1 MLSVSWLVDYLH
13 FLISTQ
19 PHPQSKG
26 LHTII
31 HDDMR
36 NCMFS
41 ENPGQNAQWLQLIFG
56 NKLFNFDEQI
66 NNCWN
71 DDYRNIKDPHPDASF
86 QEIGSPIWGC
96 LKQLEFCGRIGIFPP
111 DIKFSRELSC
121 NI

>member
-31 HDDMR
+31 YDDMR

-71 DDYRNIKDPHPDASF
+71 NNFRNDNAQTYKDPPPDASL
-86 QEIGSPIWGC
+86 QEIGSPLGMF
-96 LKQLEFCGRIGIFPP
+96 ETVRILWQN
-111 DIKFSRELSC
+111 R
-121 NI
+121 NISTRY